1 MWGPL
6 TMTISQQEAL
16 VTFNTRSKKFEETAD
31 FERAKQLFVSAPE
44 GWYVILKNPTSDN
57 KYPEAGQ
64 ANTSPNTIKI
74 GTKVNIPGPANF
86 ALYPGQ
92 MAKTVRGHKLRS
104 NQYLLARVYD
114 AAAADLQKIID
125 QIKDAELEREKKEDA
140 VRIEYQKQLA
150 AIKKDEQTAY
160 AETVAKIM
168 ESVSDEL
175 VAALESRANADMLE
189 TVSKAVSPYAIAQN
203 ESVSETVNRLLRG
216 TSLEDTINNIVKNKM
231 E

>member
-1 MWGPL
+1 MFVSDVDVL
-6 TMTISQQEAL
+6 SVEVERSIANILNEHQEQTIVKSLELSDAAKNADVITKLAEYERKEIALKQETELYKIKLKNA
-16 VTFNTRSKKFEETAD
+16 TETAR
-31 FERAKQLFVSAPE
+31 FEAEAALN
-44 GWYVILKNPTSDN
+44 LKERE
-57 KYPEAGQ
+57 EAE
-64 ANTSPNTIKI
+64 
-74 GTKVNIPGPANF
+74 
-86 ALYPGQ
+86 
-92 MAKTVRGHKLRS
+92 
-104 NQYLLARVYD
+104 AREQ
-114 AAAADLQKIID
+114 AAADLQKIID

-150 AIKKDEQTAY
+150 AIEKDKQTTY

-216 TSLEDTINNIVKNKM
+216 TSLEDTINNIVKNKI